1 MNAKRSRADVELE
14 SVEMEGVG
22 FRVTVPKAIDTMEQL
37 VLVCKLY
44 VQ

>member
-1 MNAKRSRADVELE
+1 MSAKRSRADVEME
-14 SVEMEGVG
+14 SVVMEGAG
-22 FRVTVPKAIDTMEQL
+22 FLVTVPKAIDSMEQI